1 MIGPAELPFEVSGYL
16 EFRIETKGALS
27 SCHFST
33 PGMVR
38 IKLPDQTVLEMSTKT
53 VEVTGLLGKEKIF
66 NILDRINIHDVS
78 NGVNSEVI
86 FDCNKENR
94 NGYFSSFVKSE
105 KTNEN
110 GDHEN
115 RTDLIEIK
123 LTDDAD
129 FEIGKG
135 SGSYLENIV
144 FDGREFWNINDT
156 AKVSKWA
163 TCPPEDILESDSS
176 RRADLIAITKE

>member
-1 MIGPAELPFEVSGYL
+1 M
-16 EFRIETKGALS
+16 T
-27 SCHFST
+27 
-33 PGMVR
+33 
-38 IKLPDQTVLEMSTKT
+38 TKT
-53 VEVTGLLGKEKIF
+53 VEVTGLLGKEKVF
-66 NILDRINIHDVS
+66 NILDKINIHDVS
-78 NGVNSEVI
+78 NGVNAEVT
-86 FDCNKENR
+86 FDCKKENR

-135 SGSYLENIV
+135 SGSYLEKIE
-144 FDGREFWNINDT
+144 FDGREFWNINDGD
-156 AKVSKWA
+156 KISKWTA
-163 TCPPEDILESDSS
+163 CPPADILKSDSS
-176 RRADLIAITKE
+176 RRADLIAITKEQWEEAENAKIELEEA